1 VEDKNQNIE
10 ELFRDTFS
18 DYEESVRPDLWNQIS
33 GSLDAA
39 GVSGSGSTVSG
50 GTGQVASFITSAAA
64 KWVAIAAI
72 VAITGSAAFYLYSG
86 KQSSEKSETNN
97 PQNEQPSGT
106 VAQPENESAPV
117 QINTDDNFSVSNEE
131 PVTSSTISKI
141 IDSESVNP
149 SLSSSSSSDK
159 EVSNAPSELT
169 TPAPKTGIL
178 KNESGV
184 SRPATA
190 SQNPASIKANEPSP
204 VVSTPLKI
212 QADKVTGKAPLT
224 VEFRVSDISYSVD
237 WNFGDGSSQ
246 RNSSIIRH
254 TFENPGEYEVTAKA
268 AEQNGGRI
276 EKIKIKVTENIDI
289 QNIPNIFTPNG
300 DGINDRFRFSSD
312 QFAEIEVIIIDQN
325 GGKAA
330 RITDTDSGWDG
341 TLKSGAEAQ
350 DGTYLYTI
358 FATSHSGQKIQQKGW
373 VRLVR
378 KK

>member
-1 VEDKNQNIE
+1 MEDKNQNIE

-33 GSLDAA
+33 GNLDVAS
-39 GVSGSGSTVSG
+39 VSGSSVSG
-50 GTGQVASFITSAAA
+50 GTGQGASFFTSVSTKWIAVAA
-64 KWVAIAAI
+64 VIA
-72 VAITGSAAFYLYSG
+72 VTGSAAFYLYTSQ
-86 KQSSEKSETNN
+86 QSTEKSEANH
-97 PQNEQPSGT
+97 PQTEQPAETDS
-106 VAQPENESAPV
+106 QPENESTPV
-117 QINTDDNFSVSNEE
+117 QINTDDNSSVLNDES
-131 PVTSSTISKI
+131 VTSSPNSKI
-141 IDSESVNP
+141 TDTESVKS
-149 SLSSSSSSDK
+149 SLSSSSTSDK
-159 EVSNAPSELT
+159 TVSEEPTEIT

-184 SRPATA
+184 SRPVTT
-190 SQNPASIKANEPSP
+190 SQNPASIKVSEPSP
-204 VVSTPLKI
+204 LFSTPLKI
-212 QADKVTGKAPLT
+212 QADKATGKAPLT
-224 VEFRVSDISYSVD
+224 VEFRVSDSSYSVY